1 MAEIENI
8 SGLRELEA
16 ALQALPQNIARNVLR
31 GAVAAGAAV
40 VRKEARDLAPKSEGP
55 QPEGHVSGTLR
66 RAIYQKQIRE
76 RSSLLEQTFFV
87 GVRKGRSARSTKKSV
102 IDAWYAHFVEFGT
115 SKMAARPFM
124 RPAFE
129 AKKRAAV
136 DAIQAYLLSRIPDEV
151 KKLRT

>member
-1 MAEIENI
+1 VT
-8 SGLRELEA
+8 GLRELEA
-16 ALQALPQNIARNVLR
+16 ALKSLPDRIARNVLR

-55 QPEGHVSGTLR
+55 QSDGHVPGTLK

-76 RSSLLEQTFFV
+76 RSSLLQQTFFV
-87 GVRKGRSARSTKKSV
+87 GVRRGRSAKSSAKGV

-115 SKMAARPFM
+115 SKMSARPFM

-129 AKKRAAV
+129 GKKRSAV
-136 DAIQAYLLSRIPDEV
+136 DAIRAYLLSRIPNEI
-151 KKLRT
+151 KKLRP

>member
-1 MAEIENI
+1 MAEVENVT
-8 SGLRELEA
+8 GLRELEA
-16 ALQALPQNIARNVLR
+16 ALKSLPDRVARNVLR

-55 QPEGHVSGTLR
+55 QPEGHVSGTLK

-76 RSSLLEQTFFV
+76 RSSLLQQTFFV
-87 GVRKGRSARSTKKSV
+87 GVRRGRSAKSTVKGV

-115 SKMAARPFM
+115 SKMEARPFM

-129 AKKRAAV
+129 SRKAGAV
-136 DAIQAYLLSRIPDEV
+136 EAIKSYLLSRIPKEV
-151 KKLRT
+151 EKLRP

>member
-1 MAEIENI
+1 MAEVENVT
-8 SGLRELEA
+8 GLRELEA
-16 ALQALPQNIARNVLR
+16 ALKSLPDRIALNVLR

-55 QPEGHVSGTLR
+55 QPEGHVPGTLK

-76 RSSLLEQTFFV
+76 RSSLLQQTFFV
-87 GVRKGRSARSTKKSV
+87 GVRRGRSAKSSAKGV

-115 SKMAARPFM
+115 SKMSARPFM

-129 AKKRAAV
+129 GKKRSAV
-136 DAIQAYLLSRIPDEV
+136 DAIRAYLLSRIPDEI
-151 KKLRT
+151 KKLRP

>member
-1 MAEIENI
+1 VT
-8 SGLRELEA
+8 GLRELEA
-16 ALQALPQNIARNVLR
+16 ALKSLPDRIARNVLR

-55 QPEGHVSGTLR
+55 QPEGHVSGTLK

-76 RSSLLEQTFFV
+76 RSSLLQQTFFV
-87 GVRKGRSARSTKKSV
+87 GVRRGRSAKSSAKGV

-115 SKMAARPFM
+115 SKMSARPFM

-129 AKKRAAV
+129 GKKRSAV
-136 DAIQAYLLSRIPDEV
+136 DAIRAYLLSRIPNEI
-151 KKLRT
+151 KKLRP